1 MKNGSNNK
9 RQSKFGRVVSKRGN
23 SKRANF
29 DANAKPTSNEFDEPT
44 NFAGIEPDEFD
55 NQLGVYTESNSDE
68 YRNDDG
74 GDRGNGSGDGRGR
87 GRDGIDDGN
96 DGSADYDT
104 ASNRKRGRRSRR
116 QIIEDNARELGISI
130 EEAEIL
136 YDQER
141 VAPKKVSARRTV
153 SQSVDVTVGLFANV
167 LTGTAELLAMVSARP
182 YLQLEENESKELS
195 KASIDFFASLSPST
209 RKWLDKYMSQYLPAI
224 NLAKV
229 VALIAYPRW
238 LIFKEEQNERAR
250 QSKNQGQSQAQSNG
264 NADESESPYTS

>member
-9 RQSKFGRVVSKRGN
+9 RQSKFGRAVSKRGTT
-23 SKRANF
+23 KRANF
-29 DANAKPTSNEFDEPT
+29 DASIKQSDNKSDESL
-44 NFAGIEPDEFD
+44 NFAGIEPDDFD
-55 NQLGVYTESNSDE
+55 NQLGIYTESNSGE
-68 YRNDDG
+68 YGNDDG
-74 GDRGNGSGDGRGR
+74 GNRGNGSGDGRGR
-87 GRDGIDDGN
+87 GRGSDDGN
-96 DGSADYDT
+96 DGSADNDT
-104 ASNRKRGRRSRR
+104 AGNRKRGRRSRR

-141 VAPKKVSARRTV
+141 VSPRKVSARKTV
-153 SQSVDVTVGLFANV
+153 SQSVDITVGLFANV

-182 YLQLEENESKELS
+182 YLQLEESESKELS
-195 KASIDFFASLSPST
+195 KASIEFFASLSPST

-250 QSKNQGQSQAQSNG
+250 QSKNQSQSQTQSNG
-264 NADESESPYTS
+264 NVDESEFADAS